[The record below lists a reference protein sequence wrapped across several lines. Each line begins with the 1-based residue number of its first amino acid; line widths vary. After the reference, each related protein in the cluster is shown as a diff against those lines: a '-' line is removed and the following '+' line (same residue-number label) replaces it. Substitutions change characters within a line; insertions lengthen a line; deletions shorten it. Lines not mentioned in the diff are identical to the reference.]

1 MSSTRLK
8 LALFCPILLSVLVLF
23 EGGCQ
28 GPAASDGAAAT
39 SAPGTAPVAGDK
51 TDGIDA
57 NRAYND
63 AKTMVDFGP
72 RPAGSAA
79 IKKTQ
84 QFIESE
90 LNSYGLK
97 VTEDKF
103 DGDTPH
109 GKIPMMN
116 IIAEVPGQKSDIVFI
131 TGHYD
136 TAPLPGFVGANDG
149 ASSAASVLEIARV
162 LAKTKPEYTLW
173 FVFFDGE
180 EAVIDWDANNGMDN
194 TYGSRH
200 LVEKMNQDGTIK
212 RARAMVLVDMI
223 GDKDLD
229 IRRDSDSTRWMVD
242 LVWDTAQRSG
252 AGNYFLGNQLAM
264 SDDHIPFVK
273 AGIPSVDIID
283 FNFGPDNSYWH
294 TKEDTMDKISGESIK
309 IVSDVVIASL
319 APIYARLDSAP

>member
-1 MSSTRLK
+1 M
-8 LALFCPILLSVLVLF
+8 
-23 EGGCQ
+23 
-28 GPAASDGAAAT
+28 
-39 SAPGTAPVAGDK
+39 
-51 TDGIDA
+51 GIDA

-103 DGDTPH
+103 NGDTPH

-116 IIAEVPGQKSDIVFI
+116 IIAEVPGQKPDIVLI

-200 LVEKMNQDGTIK
+200 LVEKMDEDGTIR

-242 LVWDTAQRSG
+242 LVWDTAQKTG
-252 AGNYFLGNQLAM
+252 ASNYFLGNQLPM
-264 SDDHIPFVK
+264 SDDHIPFIK

-283 FNFGPDNSYWH
+283 FNFGPDNAYWH

-319 APIYARLDSAP
+319 GPIYARLDSAP